1 MFMSNIKRKYDHDF
15 QKFLS
20 HLERFYFNQYKKGL
34 IDTVLDGL
42 APDIPSTHLVEWYF
56 SDDLTD
62 ELAFCYPISG
72 SEIVGELFLRKKGW
86 RESAMA
92 RLYFRAVLAAPTAIW
107 EITEVK
113 NDSTAYVKQFNVD
126 MLPIMVTI
134 SKFSQVD
141 LDKQPFFIGKIVSL
155 ESMGIP
161 GLTISLGSVPLP
173 RNAVESVIERLEVL
187 TSKEVLTPLQSQF
200 QLHRLALMEKY
211 IYEGLQDKKLY
222 ESIDAETITQYQF
235 GEFYQAGLRAF
246 GLNKAE
252 SVNPY
257 SGMEAEYWAQGWLDG
272 QESAAQTVRMQ
283 SFTLADW
290 FPLKFANTHHLT

>member
-1 MFMSNIKRKYDHDF
+1 MSNIKRKYDHDF

-107 EITEVK
+107 EITSVIK
-113 NDSTAYVKQFNVD
+113 GSTAYVKPFNVD
-126 MLPIMVTI
+126 MAPIMVTI
-134 SKFSQVD
+134 PKCSQVD
-141 LDKQPFFIGKIVSL
+141 LDKQPYFVGKVLSL
-155 ESMGIP
+155 ESMGFS

-173 RNAVESVIERLEVL
+173 RNAVESVIERLEAL
-187 TSKEVLTPLQSQF
+187 TSKEALSPLQSQF
-200 QLHRLALMEKY
+200 QLHRLALMERHV
-211 IYEGLQDKKLY
+211 YEVLQGKEVWD
-222 ESIDAETITQYQF
+222 SIEDDIIVQHRF
-235 GEFYQAGLRAF
+235 DGIYQAGLKAF
-246 GLNKAE
+246 HLNKAL
-252 SVNPY
+252 VNPY
-257 SGMEAEYWAQGWLDG
+257 SGEEGVYWAQGWQDG
-272 QESAAQTVRMQ
+272 QQNATPNERGQLFNLSDV
-283 SFTLADW
+283 
-290 FPLKFANTHHLT
+290 FPLKFANKLHIT